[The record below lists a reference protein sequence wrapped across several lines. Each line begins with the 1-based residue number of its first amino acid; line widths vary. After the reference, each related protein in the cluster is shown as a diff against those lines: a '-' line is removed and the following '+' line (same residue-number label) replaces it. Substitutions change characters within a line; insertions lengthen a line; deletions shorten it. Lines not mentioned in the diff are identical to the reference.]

1 MITEKI
7 LEAKKIL
14 EEYAPKG
21 EFLAYISKEEAEI
34 LKNLGGSGTAVE
46 STGIPSFQVTQSQVL
61 PAPFIETLGKG
72 YAATLPGLA
81 GAPVT
86 TTDIS
91 ATMAQL
97 PGETPEAFQ
106 ARKTAQGIAATQF
119 GERQAGMAALRPQVA
134 GLDTLQ
140 TDAIAKAGG
149 LGAYAP
155 YLAAAGTQA
164 GTAGTEL
171 TAAGT
176 AMGAAPSYI
185 SGAAGLLGTGA
196 GAAGTA
202 GTIAS
207 YMSPYQQDV
216 IDTALAEFDEQ
227 AARSRTQ
234 LGSPGVA
241 GVFGGGRHG
250 IAEAQYQSASDRNRA
265 ALQAGLSQQGYG
277 QAAQARQQ
285 DLMNQLGLAGAQQQ
299 YGAGLA
305 GLAGQRM
312 GQAGFQAQL
321 AGQAPQLAAQEISG
335 LGTLGS
341 VRQAQAQAELDATRQ
356 AAETAAYEP
365 MQRAGFYGSQITGL
379 MGGYP
384 AQYTFQQQPQASP
397 LSQALQAGTGLA
409 SLWGN
414 LALARALGGA

>member
-119 GERQAGMAALRPQVA
+119 GERRAGMAALAPQVA
-134 GLDTLQ
+134 GLDPLQ
-140 TDAIAKAGG
+140 TQAIGQAAG

-155 YLAAAGTQA
+155 YLAGAGTQA
-164 GTAGTEL
+164 A
-171 TAAGT
+171 TAAT
-176 AMGAAPSYI
+176 
-185 SGAAGLLGTGA
+185 
-196 GAAGTA
+196 
-202 GTIAS
+202 
-207 YMSPYQQDV
+207 
-216 IDTALAEFDEQ
+216 
-227 AARSRTQ
+227 
-234 LGSPGVA
+234 
-241 GVFGGGRHG
+241 
-250 IAEAQYQSASDRNRA
+250 
-265 ALQAGLSQQGYG
+265 
-277 QAAQARQQ
+277 
-285 DLMNQLGLAGAQQQ
+285 
-299 YGAGLA
+299 
-305 GLAGQRM
+305 
-312 GQAGFQAQL
+312 
-321 AGQAPQLAAQEISG
+321 
-335 LGTLGS
+335 TLGG
-341 VRQAQAQAELDATRQ
+341 V
-356 AAETAAYEP
+356 
-365 MQRAGFYGSQITGL
+365 
-379 MGGYP
+379 
-384 AQYTFQQQPQASP
+384 SP
-397 LSQALQAGTGLA
+397 
-409 SLWGN
+409 
-414 LALARALGGA
+414 

>member
-119 GERQAGMAALRPQVA
+119 GERQAGMAALAPQVA
-134 GLDTLQ
+134 ALDPLQ
-140 TDAIAKAGG
+140 TQAIGQAGG

-176 AMGAAPSYI
+176 AMGAAPGY
-185 SGAAGLLGTGA
+185 
-196 GAAGTA
+196 
-202 GTIAS
+202 
-207 YMSPYQQDV
+207 
-216 IDTALAEFDEQ
+216 
-227 AARSRTQ
+227 
-234 LGSPGVA
+234 
-241 GVFGGGRHG
+241 
-250 IAEAQYQSASDRNRA
+250 
-265 ALQAGLSQQGYG
+265 LS
-277 QAAQARQQ
+277 
-285 DLMNQLGLAGAQQQ
+285 L
-299 YGAGLA
+299 
-305 GLAGQRM
+305 
-312 GQAGFQAQL
+312 
-321 AGQAPQLAAQEISG
+321 IH
-335 LGTLGS
+335 
-341 VRQAQAQAELDATRQ
+341 
-356 AAETAAYEP
+356 
-365 MQRAGFYGSQITGL
+365 I
-379 MGGYP
+379 
-384 AQYTFQQQPQASP
+384 
-397 LSQALQAGTGLA
+397 
-409 SLWGN
+409 
-414 LALARALGGA
+414 